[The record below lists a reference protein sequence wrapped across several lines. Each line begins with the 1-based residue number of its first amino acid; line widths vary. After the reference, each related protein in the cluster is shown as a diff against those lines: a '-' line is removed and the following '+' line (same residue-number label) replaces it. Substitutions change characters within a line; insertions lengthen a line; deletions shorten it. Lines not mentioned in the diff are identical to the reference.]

1 MRNKKVY
8 NPSDKGKR
16 KYVSSMR
23 NRILAG
29 LIAAVTAASPV
40 MTSAAELGGYDVA
53 SETDGSIESLDVNT
67 GGETA
72 AETVTDDS
80 GTVSV
85 TTEVGNN
92 ENTAESAES
101 VNDVITKAEESESTG
116 EKTETKFLFIN
127 LAKAKGG
134 TVILNEG
141 ELDDAGKSAEK
152 RVKLVTQT
160 DTDELGNETTRTLIN
175 VYDKDDVLID
185 SEDAADNAN
194 IYVCEVKTDEVV
206 TVKVVA
212 DDGYVV
218 SKYDLQDRLVD
229 GAKIDVGFDKT
240 EGDDLTVGEDAN
252 ESSASDKAEFSY
264 PVFMK
269 DNMALTIE
277 LEKKQ
282 EKAGSTDD
290 AKDDTAKD
298 KEAVDDADT
307 AKDTDLTVD
316 GEVAAD
322 NSKKDMDTDLTV
334 DGEKTDEEA
343 KGPEAADGD
352 AGSTESGDVS
362 GDVSNDIDNAN
373 AAEDGNEVAENVAWD
388 AAGED
393 VNADESGSK
402 DDESSGESVEDV
414 NADETKESLG
424 QEQADDIENINDNDV
439 SVMPEQDTSDL
450 DASAFTSRRL
460 VLMADDDSI
469 IIDKDYHLL
478 GEYNNIYLLYYDTV
492 NETMDAYQYYK
503 SLAYAVEPDVVMAA
517 ADEENVNDAVT
528 DVDITSFE
536 VSDSTNP
543 ITTLDDEISTPVTSA
558 KKEKVI
564 ALIDTGAEE
573 TQNVIGRVSLIDD
586 NLSGTNSH
594 GNEMV
599 NAIVNQDKNAKIL
612 SIRALGDDGKGTI
625 SSIVAAMEYA
635 ISQNVDIINLSL
647 YAKTNAL
654 NSVLEAEIEK
664 ADEEGIMVVGAAGND
679 GADVSNYMPG
689 SVWQAIIIG
698 ACNEEGRRYPFS
710 NYGENVAYY
719 VNADSTSEAAAKF
732 SGYLYSHSYIS
743 ISPDNVLI
751 FDTDEVEKKAVSN
764 QIGMKSDK
772 TLKMYYLFHDGTKED
787 EDTMHVISSM
797 IGYKEYE
804 VLEDGTINCKI
815 NPDPDLYDYNED
827 GMGTMN
833 EIDIDINRGGH
844 GTGENKQT
852 AITDECQYDE
862 ETGYLKVPA
871 EYAGKDITVTVWQ
884 SKNTAFY
891 KNMVPDEFKPDED
904 KTGELS
910 IATYAQDW
918 PNGLDSWWEPMGC
931 NIITV
936 PSLENVKVGDVYDIA
951 CKQEEG
957 HESSWYIGKGSDSDQ
972 KDWSFVPGA
981 EEYKE
986 IGHAFGQ
993 IFHIDACSNPNFTN
1007 AGTLDVD
1014 GKWRWLFGACI
1025 SQVNN
1030 NFPGKP
1036 HSVSPSYIECLS
1048 LNANKTEGKFYMHVA
1063 CQGEN
1068 GQQAQTMACTFK
1080 ASVEGTSITFSKRL
1094 GLVKNFSNSTSR
1106 IRLEG
1111 VKDKA
1116 LFTIYKDYAC
1126 TNKYKEIKVKAVGT
1140 STKITIKD
1148 IAPGTYYMKETGRCY
1163 GAIKNKKI
1171 YKFKITQGKKTT
1183 KLSVLKDGVN
1193 EVDSTTSSIKNVP
1206 FIFTGNLFAK
1216 YKTNTVEGIEGAI
1229 FKVEYSADTDDT
1241 STETDEFAT
1250 NKWHRKWYF
1259 KSDANGN
1266 VAYDADHY
1274 LASWNGDNSDAMFT
1288 WIRSDGS
1295 TTYCIPLGELR
1306 VQEVQAPGNCILD
1319 STVRNFSLEATK
1331 DSDGEFTIQ
1340 ALHLVYDGWAQ
1351 AGVIYNDTPT
1361 PTPSPTP
1368 TPAPCQVYV
1377 TKHSTATAA
1386 VLAENEYSVGG
1397 AVFGVYSD
1405 ANCSQE
1411 IGTVATG
1418 DNGVSNPLQLPC
1430 TAAGSYTYYIK
1441 EKIAP
1446 KGHDLN
1452 AEVKA
1457 VNVSLPTDN
1466 GKWFNVDFWDAA
1478 KFSHIQIKKVAAD
1491 GTSWN
1496 DNLKGTEFSLYLGD
1510 TWLET
1515 ISIQNSDFHAFQYG
1529 CLLGKTYTVKETKVM
1544 PGKIKSPDFNVT
1556 IDNEANYKPTYWYTV
1571 TNKDVPKVKV
1581 TKNVSEGNDNELL
1594 QLKYYSRANAV
1605 FEVYAD
1611 AALQNLVGKLSTDEN
1626 GETGEIPL
1634 PCQTDGTYT
1643 YYVKET
1649 KAPDGHK
1656 ITDTVKPV
1664 TVTLPQD
1671 AGTTKGVEFTDE
1683 PDVADIPD
1691 AVVQK
1696 LSSKGKPVENV
1707 VFEVKLYDG
1716 TYNIANECPANMLKK
1731 TWYLKS
1737 DEYGKVMFDRAYR
1750 APGFTSDSFY
1760 QYDKDKDGEQ
1770 DIVIPKGCTLTMQEK
1785 KTPSTY
1791 VLDDSIIFWKTGETK
1806 TIDVKKFYN
1815 QVAPCKIKIRKLSDE
1830 GKPLQGVE
1838 FELKFIK
1845 ESESYTSD
1853 ADKSYI
1859 PLLKQGETTKATTD
1873 ANGYIVWQNL
1883 DQGEYQI
1890 TETKTISGNTL
1901 LKDPINITLPITM
1914 TDKQAKDMSAATDN
1928 GQFDDYTNKWYFY
1941 EATFEVTN
1949 SVKFIMPTTGANG
1962 VWRFIFFGFGTMA
1975 VLATELVIYDTKNKR
1990 TRKRRRK

>member
-40 MTSAAELGGYDVA
+40 ITTAAELGGYDIA
-53 SETDGSIESLDVNT
+53 SETDGSTESLDVNT
-67 GGETA
+67 DGETG

-212 DDGYVV
+212 DDGYAI

-252 ESSASDKAEFSY
+252 ESSSSDKTEFSY

-277 LEKKQ
+277 LEEKHEETADETKKS
-282 EKAGSTDD
+282 ESTDD
-290 AKDDTAKD
+290 VT
-298 KEAVDDADT
+298 DDA

-343 KGPEAADGD
+343 KDHE
-352 AGSTESGDVS
+352 VS
-362 GDVSNDIDNAN
+362 GSDEDNAN
-373 AAEDGNEVAENVAWD
+373 AAEDGSKGTESVVGD
-388 AAGED
+388 TAGED

-402 DDESSGESVEDV
+402 DEESSGERVEDV

-424 QEQADDIENINDNDV
+424 QEQADDIENINNNDV

-450 DASAFTSRRL
+450 DASDFTSRRL

-517 ADEENVNDAVT
+517 ADEENVNDTVT

-804 VLEDGTINCKI
+804 VLEDGTISCKI

-891 KNMVPDEFKPDED
+891 KNMVPDEFKPYED

-1229 FKVEYSADTDDT
+1229 FKVEYSADTDDA
-1241 STETDEFAT
+1241 STEADEFAT

-1288 WIRSDGS
+1288 WIRGDGS

-1340 ALHLVYDGWAQ
+1340 ALHLVYDGWSQ

-1397 AVFGVYSD
+1397 TVFGVYSD

-1411 IGTVATG
+1411 IGKITTG

-1430 TAAGSYTYYIK
+1430 TAAGSYTYYVK

-1491 GTSWN
+1491 GASWN

-1556 IDNEANYKPTYWYTV
+1556 IDNEANYQPTYWYTV

-1611 AALQNLVGKLSTDEN
+1611 AALQNLVGTLSTDEN
-1626 GETGEIPL
+1626 GETGELPL

-1671 AGTTKGVEFTDE
+1671 AGATKGVEFTDE
-1683 PDVADIPD
+1683 PETDELTAMVKKA
-1691 AVVQK
+1691 
-1696 LSSKGKPVENV
+1696 SGKGNLIGDV
-1707 VFEVKLYDG
+1707 VFKVCLYDG
-1716 TYNIANECPANMLKK
+1716 VYKTANECPANMLKK

-1737 DEYGKVMFDRAYR
+1737 DEYGKVMYDRAHR

-1770 DIVIPKGCTLTMQEK
+1770 DVVIPSSKGCTITYQEVE
-1785 KTPSTY
+1785 TPSEY
-1791 VLDDSIIFWKTGETK
+1791 VLDDTINIWKMKGQTV
-1806 TIDVKKFYN
+1806 DVEGKLYYN
-1815 QVAPCKIKIRKLSDE
+1815 DITPCKISINKFKEDGRTPLRGVKFKLA
-1830 GKPLQGVE
+1830 
-1838 FELKFIK
+1838 FIK
-1845 ESESYTSD
+1845 ESEPYTNLANPSY
-1853 ADKSYI
+1853 K
-1859 PLLKQGETTKATTD
+1859 PLLKVGESTEGTTD
-1873 ANGYIVWQNL
+1873 ANGNITWSNL

-1890 TETKTISGNTL
+1890 TEIQTVSGMTL
-1901 LKDPINITLPITM
+1901 LKDPIKITLPITM
-1914 TDKQAKDMSAATDN
+1914 TDKQAKAMSAATDL
-1928 GQFDDYTNKWYFY
+1928 GKFDNYTNKWYFY
-1941 EATFEVTN
+1941 EATFDVTN
-1949 SVKFIMPTTGANG
+1949 NVSFKMPTTGADG
-1962 VWRFIFFGFGTMA
+1962 VWKFIFFGFGTMA
-1975 VLATELVIYDTKNKR
+1975 VLATGLIIYDSKNKR
-1990 TRKRRRK
+1990 IRKRKRK